1 MDISKFFQSDE
12 LNLISKVHWY
22 KIVILF
28 FLYIK
33 ETKFYWII
41 GMSIDSLSALSVN
54 SQATYNQID
63 LFYKQTCLIW
73 KNKPKMFSGM
83 RAHVK

>member
-54 SQATYNQID
+54 SQATYN
-63 LFYKQTCLIW
+63 
-73 KNKPKMFSGM
+73 
-83 RAHVK
+83 